1 MSLNEK
7 HRFRSSLRPGLY
19 NLLTA
24 ALVLWPVALLYRNT
38 FSVSPL
44 SLVEQVAVALPFT
57 PIGDWC
63 LRVLPIALPVLSLIL
78 ITLAFLRN

>member
-1 MSLNEK
+1 MALKERHKS
-7 HRFRSSLRPGLY
+7 RSSPRPCLF

-44 SLVEQVAVALPFT
+44 SLVEQVVTALSLT

-78 ITLAFLRN
+78 ITQAFLRN

>member
-1 MSLNEK
+1 MSWNEK
-7 HRFRSSLRPGLY
+7 HGFGTSLRPGLF

-44 SLVEQVAVALPFT
+44 SLVEQVVAALPLT